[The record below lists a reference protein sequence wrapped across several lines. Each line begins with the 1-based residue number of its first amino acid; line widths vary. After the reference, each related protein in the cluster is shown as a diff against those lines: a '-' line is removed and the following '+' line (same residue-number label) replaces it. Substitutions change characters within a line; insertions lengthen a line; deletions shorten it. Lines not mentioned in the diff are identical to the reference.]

1 MKRYTVLCYIMNN
14 YENVREVEETDPEA
28 EYVMVVD
35 DPSIS
40 SKTWKVIYDK
50 ELASMSSVFDR
61 CYNVIVNL
69 FKYASA
75 PIGIYLDANSEIHK
89 SLKPLVDVFES
100 GHYDMCMMPHP
111 FRFDFVSEYQAWVQG
126 RRYPVECAK
135 KFFKLLSDSRYP
147 IAYRGFF

>member
-14 YENVREVEETDPEA
+14 YENVHEVEESDQEA

-50 ELASMSSVFDR
+50 ELASMPSIFDR
-61 CYNVIVNL
+61 CYNVRFNL
-69 FKYASA
+69 FKYANT
-75 PIGIYLDANSEIHK
+75 PICIYLDANVQIHK

-100 GHYDMCMMPHP
+100 GKYDMCMMPHP
-111 FRFDFVSEYQAWVQG
+111 LNS
-126 RRYPVECAK
+126 
-135 KFFKLLSDSRYP
+135 
-147 IAYRGFF
+147 